1 MQAGGHSEEAAALA
15 GQAEELS
22 EVEQAVRL
30 AEEWDD
36 SWRGLGMDEAEERL
50 PGAPVQ
56 AGGHSEEATALAG
69 QAEGLS
75 EVEQAAR
82 LAEEWDVMQRE

>member
-1 MQAGGHSEEAAALA
+1 
-15 GQAEELS
+15 
-22 EVEQAVRL
+22 
-30 AEEWDD
+30 
-36 SWRGLGMDEAEERL
+36 MDEAEERL

-56 AGGHSEEATALAG
+56 AGGHSEEAAALAG

-82 LAEEWDVMQRE
+82 LAEEWDVMQWE